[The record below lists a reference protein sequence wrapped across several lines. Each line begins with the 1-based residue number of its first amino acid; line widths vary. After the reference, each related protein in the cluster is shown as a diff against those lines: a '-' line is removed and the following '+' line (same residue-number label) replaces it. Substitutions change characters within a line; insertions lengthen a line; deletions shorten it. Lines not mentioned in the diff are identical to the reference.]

1 MCTPG
6 GKVEM
11 YVQVC
16 TRNVSN
22 CSRFLAQL
30 SSTKSDLNFVL
41 RSKSLRTRKK
51 SSSILYVKS
60 WLIRTH
66 NTHSCIFFMKAVI
79 IISIYVSQ
87 GMRFWVRRFCGYL
100 SATIQPL
107 PILRMFSVHISA
119 LAECTK
125 CTTSKIGIN
134 ANCQNLREANL

>member
-1 MCTPG
+1 MFKCAPETWVIVPGFLPNFHQLKAILTLFSAQSPWEHEKNRQVYCTWNRG
-6 GKVEM
+6 LLEHI
-11 YVQVC
+11 
-16 TRNVSN
+16 THT
-22 CSRFLAQL
+22 L
-30 SSTKSDLNFVL
+30 VL
-41 RSKSLRTRKK
+41 
-51 SSSILYVKS
+51 
-60 WLIRTH
+60 
-66 NTHSCIFFMKAVI
+66 FFMKAVII